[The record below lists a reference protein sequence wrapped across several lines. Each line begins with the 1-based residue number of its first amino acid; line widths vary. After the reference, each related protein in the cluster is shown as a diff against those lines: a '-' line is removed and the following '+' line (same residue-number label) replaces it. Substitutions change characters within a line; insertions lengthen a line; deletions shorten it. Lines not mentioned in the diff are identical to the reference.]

1 MFPDPRP
8 EELHPDPGMQMTLS
22 AVKKQEIEE
31 ITENQEGALSR
42 TPDRRKRVSE
52 KIGVPQVTAKRK
64 ETVSRKVETPRATT
78 KQKETVSRKSET
90 PRTTPKKKETVSEKV
105 ETLKTDQKTR
115 TTALLRKDPQ
125 DVST

>member
-22 AVKKQEIEE
+22 AEKKQEIEE
-31 ITENQEGALSR
+31 ITENQERAPSR

-64 ETVSRKVETPRATT
+64 ETVSRKLETPRA
-78 KQKETVSRKSET
+78 
-90 PRTTPKKKETVSEKV
+90 TPKKKETVSEKV